1 MQLQYASTQTNQTAV
16 LHSSLKLNLPL
27 EVFFFIF
34 FYDPGLYFSLLT
46 LENEYQQS
54 ACTCCLWLIR
64 LCAPPVTARA
74 SLFCNCSK
82 QFAWW
87 KQWK

>member
-64 LCAPPVTARA
+64 LCALPVTARA

>member
-46 LENEYQQS
+46 LENEYQ
-54 ACTCCLWLIR
+54 
-64 LCAPPVTARA
+64 
-74 SLFCNCSK
+74 
-82 QFAWW
+82 
-87 KQWK
+87 